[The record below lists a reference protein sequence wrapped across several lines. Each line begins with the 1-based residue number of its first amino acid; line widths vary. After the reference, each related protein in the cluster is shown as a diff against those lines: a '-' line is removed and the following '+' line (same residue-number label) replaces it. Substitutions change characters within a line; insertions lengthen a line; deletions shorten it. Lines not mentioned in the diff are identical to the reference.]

1 MSAKKSKTKSAPTEN
16 KLLSAGYFQL
26 ILAVLAFLLYA
37 GTLTHEYAQDD
48 DIYTRKN
55 TFVQQG
61 ISSFPK
67 LFSQG
72 SLVGFDG
79 TNVADYRPLVL
90 VSFALEKS
98 LFGNSPKAG
107 HFINIML
114 YLACSLVLFSLCRKL
129 FRNYPIYLSFLITL
143 LFVAHP
149 IHTEVVANIKSRD
162 ELLCF
167 LFGCISLNYGLS
179 YAFNQKIKLLVISTV
194 CFFSALL
201 CKENGFTYLVLL
213 PLILYFFSDLSIK
226 KIAQLAALF
235 LLVAAINL
243 AIRAA
248 VLDSLF
254 LTKQLVLMDNSLMAA
269 SNYSERLAT
278 TFTMLLKAISLLFIP
293 LNLSF
298 DYSYNQFPVVGWT
311 DVSVL
316 LSVVIHLGLTVLA
329 ISRLKRKNLFS
340 FVVLFYLISYS
351 LTANVLYLIG
361 SSFAERFLFA
371 PSFAFCV
378 ALPFLVAMIFKVDLK
393 SKLSDTPF
401 KMLALISIVII
412 LFGFKTVSRAKV
424 WKNNHTLF
432 ESGIESAPNSARVHY
447 AYANEFRETVEASTD
462 MYVKM
467 EAASKGLSEFK
478 KGLAIYDKDA
488 RIYYNMGVIYY
499 NINQLDSA
507 KIVYDKAIRMKPD
520 YAEALNNLGVIYFN
534 EKKYAEAQSFFKKAT
549 DSNAQYSDAF
559 ANLGACYHNTGD
571 AKSAIPFYKRAVE
584 LNPSNSNVLR
594 NLSMAYAAIGDSAMA
609 AYYNQQ
615 ATH

>member
-16 KLLSAGYFQL
+16 KSLNSGYFQL
-26 ILAVLAFLLYA
+26 ILAVLAFLLYS
-37 GTLTHEYAQDD
+37 GTLSHEYAQDD

-55 TFVQQG
+55 TYVQQG

-90 VSFALEKS
+90 VTFAIEKS

-107 HFINIML
+107 HFINILL
-114 YLACSLVLFSLCRKL
+114 YISCSLVLFSLCRKM
-129 FRNYPIYLSFLITL
+129 FRNHPIYLSFFITL

-149 IHTEVVANIKSRD
+149 LHTEVVANIKSRD

-167 LFGCISLNYGLS
+167 LFGVMSLNYGIS
-179 YAFNQKIKLLVISTV
+179 YALNQKSKLLVMSAIG
-194 CFFSALL
+194 FFAALL
-201 CKENGFTYLVLL
+201 CKENGFTYLGVL
-213 PLILYFFSDLSIK
+213 PLILYFFTEQSLK
-226 KIAQLAALF
+226 KIAQITIVF
-235 LLVAAINL
+235 LLIAGINL

-254 LTKQLVLMDNSLMAA
+254 LNKQLVLMDNSLMAA

-278 TFTMLLKAISLLFIP
+278 TFTMLLKAISLLFVP

-316 LSVVIHLGLTVLA
+316 LSVVIHLGLTIVA
-329 ISRLKRKNLFS
+329 ISGLKRKSLFS
-340 FVVLFYLISYS
+340 FAILFYLISYS

-378 ALPFLVAMIFKVDLK
+378 ALPFLVAMIFKIDLK
-393 SKLSDTPF
+393 NTLSNTAFKLVV
-401 KMLALISIVII
+401 IVSGVVI

-478 KGLAIYDKDA
+478 KGLAIYDKDE

-507 KIVYDKAIRMKPD
+507 KIVYDKAIHMKPD

-534 EKKYAEAQSFFKKAT
+534 EKKYTEAQSYFKNAT
-549 DSNAQYSDAF
+549 ESNAEYSDAF

-571 AKSAIPFYKRAVE
+571 AKSAIPFYKKAAE
-584 LNPSNSNVLR
+584 LNPANSNVLR
-594 NLSMAYAAIGDSAMA
+594 NLSMAYAAIGDSALA

-615 ATH
+615 ATQ

>member
-1 MSAKKSKTKSAPTEN
+1 MSAKKSKSKAAPSEN
-16 KLLSAGYFQL
+16 KSIKSGYFQL
-26 ILAVLAFLLYA
+26 ILAFLAFLLYA
-37 GTLTHEYAQDD
+37 GTLSHEYAQDD

-55 TFVQQG
+55 TYVQQG

-67 LFSQG
+67 LISQG

-90 VSFALEKS
+90 VTFALEKS

-107 HFINIML
+107 HFINILL
-114 YLACSLVLFSLCRKL
+114 YIVCSLVLFALCKKL
-129 FRNYPIYLSFLITL
+129 FRSYPPYLSFLITL
-143 LFVAHP
+143 LFVVHP

-167 LFGCISLNYGLS
+167 LFGVMSLNYGIS
-179 YAFNQKIKLLVISTV
+179 YAINKNVTLLVVSAIS
-194 CFFSALL
+194 FFAALL
-201 CKENGFTYLVLL
+201 CKENGFAYLVLL
-213 PLILYFFSDLSIK
+213 PVLLYFFTELSIK
-226 KIAQLAALF
+226 KIAQITSVF
-235 LLVAAINL
+235 LLVAGINL

-278 TFTMLLKAISLLFIP
+278 TFTMLLKAISLLFVP

-298 DYSYNQFPVVGWT
+298 DYSYNQFPVVGWA

-316 LSVVIHLGLTVLA
+316 LSVVIHLGLAFLA
-329 ISRLKRKNLFS
+329 IIGLKSKSFFS
-340 FVVLFYLISYS
+340 FAILFYFISYS

-378 ALPFLVAMIFKVDLK
+378 ALPFLLALIFKVDLK
-393 SKLSDTPF
+393 STLSNTPF
-401 KMLALISIVII
+401 KMLALVSVVII

-447 AYANEFRETVEASTD
+447 AYANEFRETVEASAD

-478 KGLAIYDKDA
+478 KGLAIYDKDE

-507 KIVYDKAIRMKPD
+507 KIVYNKAIRMKPD

-534 EKKYAEAQSFFKKAT
+534 EKKYTEAQSYFKKAT
-549 DSNAQYSDAF
+549 ESNAQYSDAF

-571 AKSAIPFYKRAVE
+571 ANSAIPFYKKAAE

-594 NLSMAYAAIGDSAMA
+594 NLSMAYNAIGDSAMA

-615 ATH
+615 AAQ